1 MPYHFLIV
9 IAAVLL
15 SGCTIDDAEDYN
27 PQMRLM
33 FQPEMYMHVAHEDV
47 ERFNTKETFAVRA
60 WVLPD
65 TMVWE
70 QAAHIAKEYMP
81 LMEARSKEVLVTD
94 TSLRNTVKDTLWVV
108 PENVIWPSKYEN
120 LTFMAFSP
128 FIAGCSC
135 DMENG
140 ITYKTNTLINQT
152 DLLYTAPHSN
162 LNKINNGWVV
172 PLRFQH
178 ALCRMDFR
186 IKHRVADNEKITVT
200 KITVDEVHNQGTFK
214 SLSTPQWELETQ
226 LEPLTFFEG
235 TREIAPLP
243 DKIGHY
249 WLLIPQQ
256 LDTRVTVEYTYTNA
270 AGNTIAQKLKTT
282 QRLRTNLAAGQTYTY
297 TLSVGIDDI
306 KFLQE
311 IIED

>member
-1 MPYHFLIV
+1 MLKRLFILAA
-9 IAAVLL
+9 IALA
-15 SGCTIDDAEDYN
+15 SCTYDDAEDYN

-33 FQPEMYMHVAHEDV
+33 FQPGMYMHVAHEEV
-47 ERFNTKETFAVRA
+47 ERFPTEQSIAVRA
-60 WVLPD
+60 WSLPD
-65 TMVWE
+65 TSTWE
-70 QAAHIAKEYMP
+70 QATHQAIEYIP
-81 LMEARSKEVLVTD
+81 LQEARSREVFITD
-94 TSLRNTVKDTLWVV
+94 TTLRETVKDTLWVIT
-108 PENVIWPSKYEN
+108 ENTMWPSKNEH

-128 FIAGCSC
+128 FGAECSC
-135 DMENG
+135 NIEEG
-140 ITYKTNTLINQT
+140 ITYTVNTLKNQT

-162 LNKINNGWVV
+162 RNKINNGWVV

>member
-108 PENVIWPSKYEN
+108 PENVMWPSKYEN
-120 LTFMAFSP
+120 LTFIAFSP

-178 ALCRMDFR
+178 ALCRIDIR
-186 IKHRVADNEKITVT
+186 VKHRVESNQKITVT
-200 KITVDEVHNQGTFK
+200 KIEIDDVKCRGTFK
-214 SLSTPQWELETQ
+214 SLKTPQWELEDSLSTIMIFEGNKEV
-226 LEPLTFFEG
+226 EPLPQ
-235 TREIAPLP
+235 EI
-243 DKIGHY
+243 GRY
-249 WLLIPQQ
+249 WLLPPQQ
-256 LDTRVTVEYTYTNA
+256 LDTRITVEYKYTNA
-270 AGNTIAQKLKTT
+270 AGNTITQKLKTNE
-282 QRLRTNLAAGQTYTY
+282 RLKTALEAGRTYTY
-297 TLSVGIDDI
+297 TLSIGIDDV
-306 KFLQE
+306 KFLKE
-311 IIED
+311 LIEE